1 MIEAPE
7 DYLIPVKGHN
17 NLFKNKNTGMVVSIN
32 NHNSAHYKRAR
43 QNKLK
48 ERQELDN
55 LKSEVSDIK
64 SMLKQLLE
72 KING

>member
-7 DYLIPVKGHN
+7 DYLTPVKGHN
-17 NLFKNKNTGMVVSIN
+17 NLFRNENTGMIVSIN
-32 NHNSAHYKRAR
+32 NHNSDYYKRMR
-43 QNKLK
+43 QGKLK
-48 ERQELDN
+48 EKQELDN

>member
-1 MIEAPE
+1 MMKAPE
-7 DYLIPVKGHN
+7 DYLTPVKGHN
-17 NLFKNKNTGMVVSIN
+17 NLFRNENTGMVVSIN
-32 NHNSAHYKRAR
+32 NHNSAHYKRVR